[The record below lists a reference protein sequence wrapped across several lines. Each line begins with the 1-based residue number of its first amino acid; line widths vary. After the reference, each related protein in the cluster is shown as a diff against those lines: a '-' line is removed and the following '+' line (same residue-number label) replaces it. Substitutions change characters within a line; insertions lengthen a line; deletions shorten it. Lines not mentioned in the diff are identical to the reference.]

1 MEDTIEICSGC
12 GKMPRAIDLAEGY
25 FMCSRCGSTTTMHVS
40 ADDYEKVVTELDQR
54 FHMNSQKQ
62 RIEAAASH
70 PVEVKKNPGRKK
82 AVKKTARK
90 SAKKTSKKTVKKKAT
105 KKAAKRKPA
114 KKKASAKKK
123 RTRKR

>member
-25 FMCSRCGSTTTMHVS
+25 FMCSRCGCTVTMQVS
-40 ADDYEKVVTELDQR
+40 AEEYERVVTELDQR

-70 PVEVKKNPGRKK
+70 PVEMKSNPGRKSAAK
-82 AVKKTARK
+82 KPKKSVSKKTAK
-90 SAKKTSKKTVKKKAT
+90 
-105 KKAAKRKPA
+105 KPA
-114 KKKASAKKK
+114 KKTKKASKKK
-123 RTRKR
+123 SRKR